1 MINFI
6 FAVHAVHPVIMYSHE
21 ATPRNPQARPTPA
34 CMVSLL
40 STYLYL
46 VPSLGSLA
54 PRPESYPTICMPG
67 SCSWRK
73 ALELRTMK
81 KGQRSARAQSSGTN
95 SFAKTAAGRGSNPAF
110 SGHRRG
116 FRGGLKEGPHSR
128 PKEDALGFTTRI
140 SGVPL
145 GDIIVISGGLV
156 LLYFYIK
163 WKLSVRRPW
172 QKLKVVRDP

>member
-1 MINFI
+1 
-6 FAVHAVHPVIMYSHE
+6 MYSHE

-54 PRPESYPTICMPG
+54 PRHESYPTICMPG
-67 SCSWRK
+67 SCSWVEWSGK
-73 ALELRTMK
+73 HQSFRTMK
-81 KGQRSARAQSSGTN
+81 KRSARAQSGGTN
-95 SFAKTAAGRGSNPAF
+95 SFAKTAAGRGSNPAL